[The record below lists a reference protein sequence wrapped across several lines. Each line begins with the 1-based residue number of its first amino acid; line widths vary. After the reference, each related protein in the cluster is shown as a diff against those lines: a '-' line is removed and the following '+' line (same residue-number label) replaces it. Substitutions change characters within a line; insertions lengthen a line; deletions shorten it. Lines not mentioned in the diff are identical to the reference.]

1 MLLVLADDFSGAA
14 EIGGVAHRYGLKTE
28 IQLMLNLNST
38 ADIVVFDTNT
48 RSINESEAVMKISEI
63 GRSITKGNKPR
74 RLFKKIDS
82 VMRGHLVPEIN
93 ALQDQLHF
101 NTVLLLPANP
111 VRGRKIMSG
120 NYLVNGT
127 PIHETVFAHDP
138 DFPVTT
144 SRVASR
150 IAAYPSKL
158 KHVHLSP
165 NKNLPAASIV
175 TGDVTSKADL
185 KMYVALSSDKD
196 LCCGAAELFEAFLE
210 NLGYKAT
217 GKNPNELLASL
228 PYTLIINGSTVKNL
242 TEMAWYQRYS
252 IPQLPFP
259 GSVKVNNVVFSE
271 EEKSAWYKTIVTTLL
286 TSRSAVIT
294 IDQPVQHDKL
304 LSEKFL
310 NYFVELMQYI
320 TGEMDMTRI
329 HFCLSGGATASAIIR
344 QLGEGTWSVKEEI
357 VPGVVTLV
365 LEKQGMPLGLFTVK
379 PGSYPWPASLL
390 ETLLPTV
397 K

>member
-28 IQLMLNLNST
+28 IQLKLNANST
-38 ADIVVFDTNT
+38 ADIIVLDTDT
-48 RSINESEAVMKISEI
+48 RSLSESDAVTKISEI
-63 GRSITKGNKPR
+63 GRAITKWSKPL

-93 ALQDQLHF
+93 ALQDRLHF
-101 NTVLLLPANP
+101 NTVLLMPANP
-111 VRGRKIMSG
+111 VRGRKIISG
-120 NYLVNGT
+120 NYFINGT

-144 SRVASR
+144 SKVETR
-150 IAAYPSKL
+150 IAAYSSKL
-158 KHVHLSP
+158 KHVHISP
-165 NKNLPAASIV
+165 DNNLPSLAIV
-175 TGDVTSKADL
+175 TGDVASKADL
-185 KMYVALSSDKD
+185 KMYVALTSDED

-210 NLGYKAT
+210 NLGYKDT
-217 GKNPNELLASL
+217 LTKPNEIITPL
-228 PYTLIINGSTVKNL
+228 PYTLIINGSTVKSQ
-242 TEMAWYQRYS
+242 TENEWYQHYS
-252 IPQLPFP
+252 IPRLPFP
-259 GSVKVNNVVFSE
+259 GMVKENNLVLAKDE
-271 EEKSAWYKTIVTTLL
+271 LSAWYKTIVTTLN
-286 TSRSAVIT
+286 SRRAAVIT
-294 IDQPVQHDKL
+294 IDHPVQHDKL

-320 TGEMDMTRI
+320 TSEMDMTRI
-329 HFCLSGGATASAIIR
+329 HFCLTGGATASSIIR

-365 LEKQGMPLGLFTVK
+365 INKHGIPQGIFTVK

-390 ETLLPTV
+390 ESLIPT
-397 K
+397 